1 MEQGLVEIR
10 YNTMTTAS
18 TESFK
23 VLRTNLIYSEG
34 VQVITM
40 TSVLPNEGK
49 TITSFNLAKSFPKLI
64 NVFY

>member
-23 VLRTNLIYSEG
+23 VLRTNLIFVKIMDDKKCY
-34 VQVITM
+34 
-40 TSVLPNEGK
+40 
-49 TITSFNLAKSFPKLI
+49 
-64 NVFY
+64 Y